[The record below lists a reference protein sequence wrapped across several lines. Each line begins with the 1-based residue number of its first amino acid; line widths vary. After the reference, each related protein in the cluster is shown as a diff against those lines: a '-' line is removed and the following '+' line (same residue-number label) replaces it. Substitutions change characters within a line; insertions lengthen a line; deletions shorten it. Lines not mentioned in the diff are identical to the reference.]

1 MKIKNIF
8 FCSLLA
14 FALLFSCFATGC
26 AKQETDSPQD
36 EEVVEEGDYL
46 TRITALE
53 AELQKQREEQ
63 YISNAARDAQI
74 KELKQ
79 QLQAL
84 GADVETDI
92 SQTPDGEELI
102 FGYRLENGKAIVT
115 DYSGTST
122 LVTVPATLDGYPVV
136 AIGERA
142 FEGKEVAAVI
152 LPEGLEAVGWFAFYG
167 CEALIDVSIPTS
179 VTSIGYAVF
188 DGCPN
193 VSIICA
199 EGSYAAQ
206 YADSYGLPRI
216 SNS

>member
-8 FCSLLA
+8 LCSLLA
-14 FALLFSCFATGC
+14 FALLLGCFTTGC
-26 AKQETDSPQD
+26 AKQASDPPEDPEIL
-36 EEVVEEGDYL
+36 EEDDYL

-53 AELQKQREEQ
+53 AELQRQREEQ

-102 FGYRLENGKAIVT
+102 FSYRLENGKAIIT

-122 LVTVPATLDGYPVV
+122 LVTVPTALDGYPVV

-142 FEGKEVAAVI
+142 FEGKHVAAVI

-167 CEALIDVSIPTS
+167 CAALIDVTIPTS

-193 VSIICA
+193 VSVICA
-199 EGSYAAQ
+199 KDSYAAQ
-206 YADSYGLPRI
+206 YAKSYGLPYI